1 MERQSRDRTSNTN
14 RKEEW
19 ARGKDSALRDR
30 MKQQKSANQSQY
42 FLFSTFDNEI
52 LRRDV
57 NISACFT
64 KSSIFKKRRQ
74 VPSPEASLYFNRATL
89 LGLVIFCFPFSNF
102 VPFCRMT
109 LASLC
114 CVHGSHLRL
123 ASSLIMQN
131 CSEMTDKKRWFC
143 KQNKAK
149 TMR

>member
-14 RKEEW
+14 RNEEW
-19 ARGKDSALRDR
+19 TRGKDSALRDR

-52 LRRDV
+52 LRRDL
-57 NISACFT
+57 NNSACLT
-64 KSSIFKKRRQ
+64 KSSISKKRRQ
-74 VPSPEASLYFNRATL
+74 VPSPEASLYFNRAAL
-89 LGLVIFCFPFSNF
+89 LGLVIFCFPLSNF
-102 VPFCRMT
+102 VPFCRMP

-143 KQNKAK
+143 KENKAK